1 MPATL
6 QELLSIPDEEW
17 AACEACAASLG
28 WTTEKLIRSSLGMFG
43 YMLMAAST
51 GDRHVINLS
60 GLRALMAKGG
70 GLTN

>member
-1 MPATL
+1 V

-28 WTTEKLIRSSLGMFG
+28 WTVEELIRKSLGMFG
-43 YMLMAAST
+43 HMLMAASK
-51 GDRHVINLS
+51 GDKHVVDLS

-70 GLTN
+70 GPLN